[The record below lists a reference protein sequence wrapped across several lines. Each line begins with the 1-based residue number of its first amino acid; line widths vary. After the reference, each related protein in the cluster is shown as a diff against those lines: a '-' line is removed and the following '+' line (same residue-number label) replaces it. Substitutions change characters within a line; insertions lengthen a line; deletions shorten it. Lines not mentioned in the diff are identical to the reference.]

1 MEKTIKNKNSSANN
15 PKHAVWDCDSS
26 LYDSFELKSF
36 EKQLDAAISSRSLSM
51 PHLSD
56 GRLFPPPPPPQLNK
70 KPKSKISRSLHRLIR
85 SVFRLRNKSD
95 LGENHSSEGF
105 FIVYDRSGSLSTIPE
120 GPEFDGL
127 SPEIRSLVRRTA
139 SERFTDMSSIS
150 VY

>member
-1 MEKTIKNKNSSANN
+1 MEEKIKKQQSSANN
-15 PKHAVWDCDSS
+15 PKHAVWDCGSS

-56 GRLFPPPPPPQLNK
+56 RRLFPPPPPPPSK
-70 KPKSKISRSLHRLIR
+70 KTPSKMSRSLQRLIR
-85 SVFRLRNKSD
+85 SVFKLRNKTD
-95 LGENHSSEGF
+95 FGENHSSEGF

-120 GPEFDGL
+120 GPEFHGL

-139 SERFTDMSSIS
+139 SERFTDMASIG
-150 VY
+150 VC